1 MNMSNMEWYIVAGVV
16 IGSVFVVILGLFALV
31 KAFYIKVPQGTALI
45 INDTT
50 SQPKVK
56 FTGGL
61 VRSAVV
67 DGTQGYGSV
76 EDGGAGLNVQMRS
89 PERALGRGTEIVL
102 IEHLPEHNAWRVV
115 SKAEFDG
122 TALPR

>member
-1 MNMSNMEWYIVAGVV
+1 E
-16 IGSVFVVILGLFALV
+16 
-31 KAFYIKVPQGTALI
+31 
-45 INDTT
+45 
-50 SQPKVK
+50 PKVLLGR
-56 FTGGL
+56 TGL

-122 TALPR
+122 TELPR